1 MPDAPRPRVPIRE
14 GYFTI
19 PDDPAAVPNV
29 IVSRCADCGEHFF
42 PRRMVCA
49 KCLSRK
55 LESVEIAARGT
66 IYSYTFVHMPL
77 FGSMRV
83 EHMEGY
89 GVGQID
95 LPEGPRVQLPLA
107 GKQAEYRVGL
117 PVVGEIEPLREDA
130 GRDVCILRFKPA
142 EARP

>member
-1 MPDAPRPRVPIRE
+1 MPIKE

-29 IVSRCADCGEHFF
+29 IVSRCRDCGEHFF
-42 PRRMVCA
+42 PKRMVCGQ
-49 KCLSRK
+49 CLSRA
-55 LESVEIAARGT
+55 LDTVEIAARGT
-66 IYSYTFVHMPL
+66 LYSYTWVHMPL

-83 EHMEGY
+83 EHMDGY

-107 GKQAEYRVGL
+107 GKKDEYRVGL
-117 PVVGEIEPLREDA
+117 PVVGEVEPLREDA
-130 GRDVCILRFKPA
+130 GRDLCILRF
-142 EARP
+142 RPSEGGR

>member
-1 MPDAPRPRVPIRE
+1 MTDAPRPRVPIKE
-14 GYFTI
+14 GYFSI

-29 IVSRCADCGEHFF
+29 VLSRCADCGEHFF
-42 PRRMVCA
+42 PQRLVCG

-55 LESVEIAARGT
+55 IERVEVPARGT
-66 IYSYTFVHMPL
+66 LYSYTWVHMPL
-77 FGSMRV
+77 FGSMRI

-107 GKQAEYRVGL
+107 GKRDDYAVGIPL
-117 PVVGEIEPLREDA
+117 VGEVEPLREES
-130 GRDVCILRFKPA
+130 GRDVCILRFRPA
-142 EARP
+142 GSPS